1 MVQLFSFTLVSPISM
16 RMQGFIQRA
25 WAAKVDYER

>member
-1 MVQLFSFTLVSPISM
+1 MVLSLSFTLVSSISM
-16 RMQGFIQRA
+16 RMQGYIQRA